1 MKSSFLCLIFFILP
15 FANFAQSTCRTL
27 GSSDWEDG
35 NNWSCGHTP
44 DCGDTVIINPG
55 NVVQI
60 TNQLD
65 YESCGGPTFL
75 YVDGT
80 LEFTNGN
87 KLQLPCASELVITPS
102 GLVYK
107 PGNGGGNS
115 TLLEICNSTIWKAGD
130 GDFYGPYN
138 YGGAL
143 PVTLLNFWV
152 TQSLSSYSIK
162 WSTATETDADFF
174 RISKSLNG
182 YEFTTIS
189 EVQSHHNSTTFNEY
203 EILDQRPSFGVSYY
217 KLEAFDLDGNLSY
230 SDIKSIENLDETD
243 VRIYPNPLRSNEE
256 IKIEY
261 TNNVEIK
268 SCDIINMAGQKILC
282 NLRIQDQQILI
293 SNLNTEGVYLVK
305 VYTSES
311 ILQHKIV
318 VQ

>member
-1 MKSSFLCLIFFILP
+1 MFYILP
-15 FANFAQSTCRTL
+15 FINFSQGSCETL
-27 GSSDWEDG
+27 GSSDWEDDA
-35 NNWSCGHTP
+35 NWSCGHIP
-44 DCGDTVIINPG
+44 NCGDSVIIHPG

-60 TNQLD
+60 TSQLN
-65 YESCGGPTFL
+65 YESCGSPTFL

-115 TLLEICNSTIWKAGD
+115 TLLEICNSTVWKAGD

-143 PVTLLNFWV
+143 PITLLNFWI
-152 TQSLSSYSIK
+152 TQNQNNNSIK

-174 RISKSLNG
+174 RISKSKDGNQ
-182 YEFTTIS
+182 FTTIS
-189 EVQSHHNSTTFNEY
+189 EVQSHQNSTTYREY
-203 EILDQRPSFGVSYY
+203 EVLDQRPYFGISYY
-217 KLEAFDLDGNLSY
+217 KLEAFDLDGSISY
-230 SDIKSIENLDETD
+230 AEIKSVENLGETD
-243 VRIYPNPLRSNEE
+243 VRIYPNPLRSDEE

-268 SCDIINMAGQKILC
+268 SCNIINMAGQKILC
-282 NLRIQDQQILI
+282 NLRIQDQKISISDLI
-293 SNLNTEGVYLVK
+293 VK
-305 VYTSES
+305 GIYVVQVYTNTG